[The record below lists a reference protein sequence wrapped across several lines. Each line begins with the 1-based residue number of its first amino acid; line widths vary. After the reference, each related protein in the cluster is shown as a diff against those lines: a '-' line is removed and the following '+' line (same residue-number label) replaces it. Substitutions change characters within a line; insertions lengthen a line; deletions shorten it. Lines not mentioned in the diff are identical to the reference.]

1 MAHAEKDRLIES
13 HEPRWSSVFVLLG
26 FFLAFCLLQ
35 GVVVW
40 SMIAGAWWLTIL
52 AVLGM
57 AHLMHGH
64 LLAFHEAAHGS
75 LCPNHRLNDAL
86 GVFIGI
92 LSFMGFSLYRAAH
105 HSHHSYLGTERDEEL
120 WPFVKTDKPRW
131 FRFLAAMAELF
142 LGLVYT
148 PLLFLRAFVR
158 PGSIIQNRNRRRRIW
173 IELGL
178 MAAAWG
184 FILALVAYEGW
195 YSYLLMMYVIPATL
209 AGSMQSLRKYI
220 EHMGLNGS
228 TVLSSTRSV
237 VDPGLLG
244 RFLSFTL
251 FNEPYHGVHHKYARL
266 PYEVLPQFVDDL
278 IPSNP
283 PAEREPFPT
292 YRHALMDML
301 PTLLDPKVGAQWVKV
316 DAGPA
321 EVDHGHGQPIVNR
334 MAGHSHLAPH
344 LEAATQ
350 KISRDTD
357 AQLEPSGKRL
367 SPALQSKSRPTDH
380 PPEPTRPCSSRSH
393 PGTVA

>member
-1 MAHAEKDRLIES
+1 MRREERLSMAHAEKDRLIES

-52 AVLGM
+52 AVLSM

-131 FRFLAAMAELF
+131 FRFLAAMSELF
-142 LGLVYT
+142 LGLIYT
-148 PLLFLRAFVR
+148 PLLFFRALIR

-178 MAAAWG
+178 MAATWG

-209 AGSMQSLRKYI
+209 AGFMQSLRKYI

-278 IPSNP
+278 IPADVAQAELTP
-283 PAEREPFPT
+283 EREPFPT
-292 YRHALMDML
+292 YRHAMLDML
-301 PTLLDPKVGAQWVKV
+301 PSLLDPKVGAQWVKV
-316 DAGPA
+316 DP
-321 EVDHGHGQPIVNR
+321 ERGQPIINR

-350 KISRDTD
+350 KISGNADV
-357 AQLEPSGKRL
+357 QLESSGK
-367 SPALQSKSRPTDH
+367 S
-380 PPEPTRPCSSRSH
+380 
-393 PGTVA
+393 